1 MCSSLSFVA
10 FLLFPFFCCIALYP
24 SLYVDGNA
32 STDSGVPVDITV
44 RQTMRRPTRFRMK
57 RSAGLSS
64 SSSSVTRRTRTTT
77 NSISNRSDEEKSNV
91 ITSVITSVTT
101 VKDGSERNSTGY
113 FTARMYI
120 SSYIIHSHFNNGGSD
135 GRDDSSL
142 L

>member
-10 FLLFPFFCCIALYP
+10 LLLFPFFCCIALYP

-32 STDSGVPVDITV
+32 STDSGVPVDIMV

-113 FTARMYI
+113 FTARM
-120 SSYIIHSHFNNGGSD
+120 
-135 GRDDSSL
+135 
-142 L
+142 